1 MAKKKGNNK
10 KTQNQIKAKLQAQK
24 KEVEEQEE
32 INIEALS
39 IEETQPQEVKY
50 NQDDMVMI

>member
-24 KEVEEQEE
+24 KYILYLILYLHNVYK
-32 INIEALS
+32 II
-39 IEETQPQEVKY
+39 
-50 NQDDMVMI
+50 